1 MGDSRK
7 HSRLKVHQDR
17 SHALGTLVP
26 EKLREDSDKL
36 HLIESVVLDKALPNL
51 P

>member
-26 EKLREDSDKL
+26 KKLRDNSDKL
-36 HLIESVVLDKALPNL
+36 HLIKSVVLDNVLPNF